1 MSKKIVFNPFTSNF
15 DTISE
20 VVVTAVGGSPNS
32 AGASIDAQQN
42 LTLQP
47 ANALNPGIVS
57 TAAQTFSGDKLFS
70 DNLSIA
76 PGKKIDVFPAGALNL
91 ATITASSLNIG
102 KTSLP
107 IALSGAIAVD
117 AASSLAL
124 NQLTVSRPLKVD
136 GSGIVISG
144 LIDISSAS
152 DITGTLPIA
161 NGGTNSVAALNN
173 NRVIISNSGALVEAA
188 AISANKALLSDASG
202 IPVASSVT
210 NTELSYVSGV
220 TSSIQTQL
228 DNKSDAS
235 PGDISETSFALS
247 DNVAVAA
254 DVTSLLFPTASIRGF
269 EAIVSISIDA
279 TSDVYEI
286 IKIYGINRGGVWEMS
301 QVGAG
306 DESGVTLTITLG
318 GQIQYTNTTHAGFVS
333 GVVKFRATTLAV

>member
-1 MSKKIVFNPFTSNF
+1 MF
-15 DTISE
+15 
-20 VVVTAVGGSPNS
+20 
-32 AGASIDAQQN
+32 
-42 LTLQP
+42 
-47 ANALNPGIVS
+47 
-57 TAAQTFSGDKLFS
+57 
-70 DNLSIA
+70 
-76 PGKKIDVFPAGALNL
+76 
-91 ATITASSLNIG
+91 
-102 KTSLP
+102 
-107 IALSGAIAVD
+107 VD
-117 AASSLAL
+117 A
-124 NQLTVSRPLKVD
+124 LKVA
-136 GSGIVISG
+136 IKILYIR
-144 LIDISSAS
+144 LIY
-152 DITGTLPIA
+152 
-161 NGGTNSVAALNN
+161 
-173 NRVIISNSGALVEAA
+173 
-188 AISANKALLSDASG
+188 K
-202 IPVASSVT
+202 
-210 NTELSYVSGV
+210 TELSYVSGV